1 MELRELTDKEKG
13 IVQRKEKVLG
23 RELGIQAVGYI
34 ELDHGI
40 TLRMVTGRSLPNLF
54 TYGATKRSAL
64 DAPNPETGMKWSFKR
79 ALNNYAR
86 ATQKDA
92 GVW

>member
-1 MELRELTDKEKG
+1 MQLRELTDKEKE

-23 RELGIQAVGYI
+23 RKLEIQAIGYI

-40 TLRMVTGRSLPNLF
+40 TLCMVTGGSLPSLF
-54 TYGATKRSAL
+54 AYGATKRSAL

-86 ATQKDA
+86 ETQKDA
-92 GVW
+92 KVW